1 MIPILLLT
9 LLALTSS
16 TEVDNLNILLPQL
29 QQPIPTFPVQLI
41 TAQDGCY
48 HWASS
53 KPEIVQVSPHNPKSP
68 GCSNQVLAT
77 VNKVGP
83 YPSSIYLSADEA
95 NSESEMK
102 IPVRIRK
109 VNKITISSKS
119 RMMNI
124 K

>member
-1 MIPILLLT
+1 M
-9 LLALTSS
+9 
-16 TEVDNLNILLPQL
+16 
-29 QQPIPTFPVQLI
+29 QLI

-53 KPEIVQVSPHNPKSP
+53 KPEIIQVSPHNPKSP
-68 GCSNQVLAT
+68 GCSRQALAT
-77 VNKVGP
+77 VSKVGP
-83 YPSSIYLSADEA
+83 YPSSIYVSADEA

-124 K
+124 KEVQRLELIAFDNDGNTFTSLEGLRFKWKL